1 MRALVL
7 IPLLCAALALPGISR
22 AQGVPDEAR
31 ILYDQGLKLYDQ
43 GNYTAAI
50 QLWEKTYALTP
61 LPAILH
67 NIAKAQEE
75 NGDPKSA
82 LATWRRYL
90 DVAPSSE
97 RATANARIAALE
109 IVVAALDQAAPSE
122 GAKVDDG
129 AAVVESGETREA
141 ISPPLP
147 DPKPPKPER
156 GPRSYRGLAVALM
169 GVGATSAVVG
179 GSVLAGQARAGASDA
194 ATSGCVVYGGS
205 TLCEG
210 DAASSLS
217 AGRLQFVLG
226 SAIIGS
232 GVALGAGSVVVAVR
246 PGSGGA
252 DLALTARW

>member
-1 MRALVL
+1 MRGHGLRGGQPPAERGGG
-7 IPLLCAALALPGISR
+7 PAHHQPR
-22 AQGVPDEAR
+22 DEH
-31 ILYDQGLKLYDQ
+31 
-43 GNYTAAI
+43 
-50 QLWEKTYALTP
+50 
-61 LPAILH
+61 LH

-75 NGDPKSA
+75 SGDPKAA

-109 IVVAALDQAAPSE
+109 IVVAALEQADPE
-122 GAKVDDG
+122 GATPKVDDG

-141 ISPPLP
+141 VSPPLP

-246 PGSGGA
+246 PGGGGA